1 MTAAI
6 FNNDP
11 FLNISFLGNSPGKRC
26 GDCDFLVVENRLL
39 IAFTGIAFAACSV
52 SMVE

>member
-1 MTAAI
+1 MAAAI
-6 FNNDP
+6 FNNNP

-26 GDCDFLVVENRLL
+26 GDCDFLVVENQLL
-39 IAFTGIAFAACSV
+39 IAFTAIAFAACSV